1 MSEPITTEVKEVA
14 FFGPTGGCALAALKL
29 ALESGCR
36 CSACQS
42 PPLHS
47 IMYHR
52 SADQLT
58 YCTQLVARRP
68 SHLLSQLSTLPP
80 NILEN
85 LTITEGNVQTPTA
98 VLETLRSQTNP
109 SLPRKYIISGI
120 GGAPKFGLNPFR
132 PMLDNPHICQEAA
145 EAVLS
150 GLRELKS
157 GVAEVEWQQP
167 LMAVISSTGLAPG
180 ELPFVMKPLYG
191 MLKHPHDDKL
201 KMEGVVTTAEEGLLK
216 WVVVRAGLM
225 TDGPAGGAVRAG
237 YAGRVKNGNVK
248 WGDVEGVAVGYRI
261 SRGDVGRWLFEEVI
275 GQDGGEWVGKRVC
288 LVY

>member
-1 MSEPITTEVKEVA
+1 MSEAITTEIKEVA

-36 CSACQS
+36 CSA
-42 PPLHS
+42 
-47 IMYHR
+47 
-52 SADQLT
+52 LT
-58 YCTQLVARRP
+58 RRP
-68 SHLLSQLSTLPP
+68 SHLLTQLSSLPQGTLQ
-80 NILEN
+80 N
-85 LTITEGNVQTPTA
+85 LTITEGTVQTPTA

-109 SLPRKYIISGI
+109 TLSRKYIISGI

-132 PMLDNPHICQEAA
+132 PTLDNPHVCQEAA
-145 EAVLS
+145 EAILS
-150 GLRELKS
+150 GLRELK
-157 GVAEVEWQQP
+157 GGAAEGEWRQP
-167 LMAVISSTGLAPG
+167 LLAVISTTGLVPG

-191 MLKHPHDDKL
+191 MLKIPHEDKV
-201 KMEGVVTTAEEGLLK
+201 KMEGVVTGAEEGLLK
-216 WVVVRAGLM
+216 WVVGRAGLL

-237 YAGRVKNGNVK
+237 YVGRVRNGSGK

-275 GQDGGEWVGKRVC
+275 GQDGGEWVGKKVC